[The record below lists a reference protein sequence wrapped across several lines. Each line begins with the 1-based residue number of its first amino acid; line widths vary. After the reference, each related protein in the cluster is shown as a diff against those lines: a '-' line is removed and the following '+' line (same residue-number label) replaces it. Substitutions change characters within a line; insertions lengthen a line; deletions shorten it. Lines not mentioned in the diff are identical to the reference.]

1 MKGADVKTRQGGG
14 KWGRGLAWIGS
25 LLLLSAAPGC
35 GAGGATNA
43 LGGTVSQTKPPE
55 WPSQNQAIKITY
67 RADTQ
72 LNLFN
77 DRAHTLALYVVQFSD
92 PNSFKTLSADASAL
106 QAFLEKAG
114 TGDATV
120 VDFRQIVVHPGDYTV
135 RYLDRAQGAQW
146 VAVIAGYYYLDP
158 PKVTRLYEIPLVNPP
173 SWRDSGKVPGKIAMG
188 LVLGPRAILQSQ
200 KFKE

>member
-1 MKGADVKTRQGGG
+1 MGTGARNQSRRMYAAGVACAVVLGM
-14 KWGRGLAWIGS
+14 
-25 LLLLSAAPGC
+25 LLLSTLPGC
-35 GAGGATNA
+35 GAGGGTNA
-43 LGGTVSQTKPPE
+43 LGGAVSQTKPPE
-55 WPSQNQAIKITY
+55 WPAQNQAICLTY
-67 RADTQ
+67 RADVQ

-92 PNSFKTLSADASAL
+92 PNTFKTISADASSL

-114 TGDATV
+114 KGDATV

-158 PKVTRLYEIPLVNPP
+158 PKVTRIYQVPLVNPP
-173 SWRDSGKVPGKIAMG
+173 SWRDSGKVPGKISVG
-188 LVLGPRAILQSQ
+188 LVLGPRGILQSQ
-200 KFKE
+200 TFKQ